1 MDVPFSA
8 ARKDKPVLSCYP
20 ADCDYIKDNLRPRSC
35 AEAIKLMPES
45 FGLEPGSCSRLAQ
58 ARALPKWSQRR
69 RSR

>member
-1 MDVPFSA
+1 VDVPFTA

-20 ADCDYIKDNLRPRSC
+20 VDCDYIKDNLRSRSR
-35 AEAIKLMPES
+35 ADAIKLMPES
-45 FGLEPGSCSRLAQ
+45 FGLEPGSCSWLSQ